1 MRHGLL
7 RYILGCA
14 GFCSNVVCVNA
25 HLERLEALG
34 LYFFLIEIVFKD
46 AVWDLKQCSKLR
58 QAWRLDLFHSN
69 LLFDTINNQCIQ
81 VVNWR
86 LKLHLQF
93 GFCFVDAG

>member
-46 AVWDLKQCSKLR
+46 AVWDLKPWVRPSFAVISLSILITVGVDSPNF
-58 QAWRLDLFHSN
+58 LDSN
-69 LLFDTINNQCIQ
+69 RSSSPGSSQS
-81 VVNWR
+81 VPAR
-86 LKLHLQF
+86 
-93 GFCFVDAG
+93 